1 MILLK
6 QFYKKEEGLKTRKWS
21 DASYLIC
28 SGCNIVAVSKRLGH
42 ENVEITL
49 ETYTHLIPKKEDE
62 ALIFVE
68 KSSQNLL
75 THLKIPLGKALVQN
89 P

>member
-1 MILLK
+1 ML
-6 QFYKKEEGLKTRKWS
+6 RHS
-21 DASYLIC
+21 HASNLIC

-62 ALIFVE
+62 AMCIVE
-68 KSSQNLL
+68 RFSQNLL
-75 THLKIPLGKALVQN
+75 KQL
-89 P
+89 